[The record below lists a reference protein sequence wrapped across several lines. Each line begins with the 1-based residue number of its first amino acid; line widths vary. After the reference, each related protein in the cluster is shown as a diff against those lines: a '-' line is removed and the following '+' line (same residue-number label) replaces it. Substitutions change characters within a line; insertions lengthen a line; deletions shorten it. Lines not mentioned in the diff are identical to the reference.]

1 MDYIEISFT
10 ADLGTIDAD
19 FRRTID
25 EMFLMINPLS
35 THFQQVWR
43 PPIDVYETPDEIVIL
58 TDIAGVNREELHV
71 EIGPRTVKISGRR
84 RERPLMENT
93 RYSLAEIPYGYFE
106 RSLALPAP
114 IEMETVSAAYADG
127 LLQIRMQKLHLNKVH
142 RISIKRE
149 I

>member
-10 ADLGTIDAD
+10 ADLGTIDTD

-25 EMFLMINPLS
+25 EMFLLINPLS
-35 THFQQVWR
+35 THSQQMWR
-43 PPIDVYETPDEIVIL
+43 PPIDVYETSDEIVIL

-84 RERPLMENT
+84 RERPLRENM

-127 LLQIRMQKLHLNKVH
+127 LLQIRMQKAPLNKVH
-142 RISIKRE
+142 KVPIQKG
-149 I
+149 